1 MGTFQQH
8 STLSSLHLHTLHDWL
23 RPVFRTIAGVAL
35 VVCVAEQLRHT

>member
-1 MGTFQQH
+1 MGTLSNIAH
-8 STLSSLHLHTLHDWL
+8 SAVCILIHLHDWL